1 MRIDSRQFAGSVR
14 TAVVVTAVAAVFAM
28 TSGLLLTIHLLTA
41 DHSHCHHSHDCSIC
55 QQFLILSKKALP
67 APAVDLV
74 QQAPVLGGD
83 VPDFVEHIE
92 HRYPQISRP
101 RGPPCSCLHQSA

>member
-14 TAVVVTAVAAVFAM
+14 TAVVVTAVAALFAM
-28 TSGLLLTIHLLTA
+28 TSGLLLTIHILAA

-67 APAVDLV
+67 PHAVELV
-74 QQAPVLGGD
+74 QQAPGLGEKA
-83 VPDFVEHIE
+83 PDFVERITRHSLE
-92 HRYPQISRP
+92 NSQP
-101 RGPPCSCLHQSA
+101 RGPPCS